1 MSSYY
6 SFIAGLPDLEFD
18 PGSDA
23 GLPSLYPG
31 VLQDMLPAKE
41 LEWVRVLWLRKYHL
55 KVIAWLSGES
65 NGEDLPPELP
75 VESFHSSN
83 EAFHTLPIYLRQ
95 LVCWKENDRS
105 NLPASRVAHRLQTL
119 YFRELL
125 SSENHFMQK
134 WGEWELN
141 RLNFLA
147 AVRSEAQGKEKRQQ
161 LIAGNGYF
169 ELLQEFAITQKI
181 IHTEFAAAA
190 KLESLL
196 SGSNLLEREKE
207 MDRLSWE
214 AIDEINRFE
223 YFSIDVLLGYFQK
236 VLILE
241 RWKDIFSRK
250 ETEGLGEMAGRLIHL

>member
-1 MSSYY
+1 
-6 SFIAGLPDLEFD
+6 
-18 PGSDA
+18 
-23 GLPSLYPG
+23 
-31 VLQDMLPAKE
+31 
-41 LEWVRVLWLRKYHL
+41 
-55 KVIAWLSGES
+55 
-65 NGEDLPPELP
+65 
-75 VESFHSSN
+75 
-83 EAFHTLPIYLRQ
+83 
-95 LVCWKENDRS
+95 
-105 NLPASRVAHRLQTL
+105 
-119 YFRELL
+119 
-125 SSENHFMQK
+125 SENHFMQK
-134 WGEWELN
+134 WGDWELI
-141 RLNFLA
+141 RIYFLA